1 MLLVHSSFLY
11 NLYIKRYISK
21 KKKKRKKEILKQH
34 SSVKV
39 ISIIM
44 VTKNSYKVNRREDK
58 REI

>member
-11 NLYIKRYISK
+11 NLYTKRYIS
-21 KKKKRKKEILKQH
+21 KKKKRKKEILKQY

>member
-21 KKKKRKKEILKQH
+21 KKKRKKEILKQY